1 MKKIVFIGAPGSGKT
16 TLTNG
21 VFAAL
26 KTRGINVEIA
36 PEMIRYDVQQ
46 SGAMQSVWEQYR
58 TRNRQKELEDAIPDS
73 VEILVSDAGT
83 ISMYFFA
90 VHYINPENARERL
103 VLQDM
108 YRYLLDDIYLNRYDL
123 IFYLPTQ
130 PNVDTDDGTRFQSA
144 EDIEMLDMHMG
155 MVFTALH
162 KTSRIFRIDG
172 PMDGRHDIVMNIIEE
187 QLFKKDIAPE
197 TSAEY
202 NDDIPKRTKKN

>member
-1 MKKIVFIGAPGSGKT
+1 MKKICVIGAPGSGKT
-16 TLTNG
+16 TLAHS
-21 VFAAL
+21 VFTTM
-26 KTRGINVEIA
+26 KQKGINVELSH
-36 PEMIRYDVQQ
+36 EWIRNDVQK
-46 SGAMQSVWEQYR
+46 SGAMESVWEQYR
-58 TRNRQKELEDAIPDS
+58 TRNHQKELEDAVPKS
-73 VEILVSDAGT
+73 VEFLVSDAGT

-90 VHYINPENARERL
+90 VHYFNPENTRERL

-130 PNVDTDDGTRFQSA
+130 PNVDTDDGTRFQST

-162 KTSRIFRIDG
+162 KTDRIFRIDG
-172 PMDGRHDIVMNIIEE
+172 PMDGRHDIVMKIIEE
-187 QLFKKDIAPE
+187 HFFQKDIAPE
-197 TSAEY
+197 TSDEY

>member
-1 MKKIVFIGAPGSGKT
+1 MKKITFIGAPGSGKSTLATQIFT
-16 TLTNG
+16 TL
-21 VFAAL
+21 
-26 KTRGINVEIA
+26 KKRGINA
-36 PEMIRYDVQQ
+36 EMVHEWVRCDIWKN
-46 SGAMQSVWEQYR
+46 GPMQSVWEQYR
-58 TRNRQKELEDAIPDS
+58 TMIHHKEIEDS
-73 VEILVSDAGT
+73 VPSSVDIMVSDSSSLT
-83 ISMYFFA
+83 PYFYA
-90 VHYINPENARERL
+90 VHYVNPENARERL